1 MLLVCRTAAKHLGH
15 SDQRSCFVAADDHHS
30 RIEEAVSGF
39 VNGQKQLE
47 EATSRIVPGGHKAA
61 GEAAEAAGATSSH
74 RIAESDA
81 GHDRTIFAVVALW
94 LHQS

>member
-1 MLLVCRTAAKHLGH
+1 MLLVCRTAAKHPGH

-47 EATSRIVPGGHKAA
+47 EATSRIEPDGHKAA
-61 GEAAEAAGATSSH
+61 GEATEAAGATSSH
-74 RIAESDA
+74 CIAESDA